1 MIVQD
6 VEVQKKEE
14 LHLLGDV
21 VYLVIGVDTDQDLG
35 HHSGKDTCYEYLKF
49 LHARQ
54 SQGHV

>member
-35 HHSGKDTCYEYLKF
+35 HHLGKDTCYEYLNF
-49 LHARQ
+49 LEEETR
-54 SQGHV
+54 